1 MSTTDHQL
9 MSTTP
14 LPGAAAAARKR
25 RLIALRRIAGAGF
38 AVSSMGLVVTT
49 LAPPAMADPAPV
61 IHVGSDTRAKSQ
73 PQCMNDAEF
82 AINSMGLQAS
92 RLDDIHV
99 AGSGQ
104 FQGAGTSVIVTC
116 LSLGPRTFIEVVG
129 TSVDS
134 GAAENIR
141 NTVRSITMG
150 VPS

>member
-1 MSTTDHQL
+1 
-9 MSTTP
+9 
-14 LPGAAAAARKR
+14 
-25 RLIALRRIAGAGF
+25 
-38 AVSSMGLVVTT
+38 
-49 LAPPAMADPAPV
+49 
-61 IHVGSDTRAKSQ
+61 
-73 PQCMNDAEF
+73 MNDAEF

-92 RLDDIHV
+92 RLSDIHV
-99 AGSGQ
+99 AGSGT

-116 LSLGPRTFIEVVG
+116 LSLGPRTFIDVVG

>member
-1 MSTTDHQL
+1 MSMTDHVTK
-9 MSTTP
+9 SITP
-14 LPGAAAAARKR
+14 TIASRRVVAAGVAAS
-25 RLIALRRIAGAGF
+25 LSSLAL
-38 AVSSMGLVVTT
+38 LT

-92 RLDDIHV
+92 RLSDIHV
-99 AGSGQ
+99 AGSGT

-116 LSLGPRTFIEVVG
+116 LSLGPRTFIDVVG

-150 VPS
+150 VPT